1 MLREKALKAFG
12 KPNLG
17 SRRIFHNELFII
29 AQSDKERLEHKILPW
44 EDTFSAFD
52 MYLQNH
58 SCFVVDSMVRKLVP
72 CG

>member
-44 EDTFSAFD
+44 EDTFPLSICICKIIHV
-52 MYLQNH
+52 L
-58 SCFVVDSMVRKLVP
+58 
-72 CG
+72 